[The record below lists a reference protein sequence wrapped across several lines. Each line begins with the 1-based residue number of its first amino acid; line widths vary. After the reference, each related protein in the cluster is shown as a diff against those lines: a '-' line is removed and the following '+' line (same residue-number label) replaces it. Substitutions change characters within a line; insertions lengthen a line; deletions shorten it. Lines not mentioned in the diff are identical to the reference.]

1 MRYTM
6 ALTLRLSDKESKALQ
21 RILPDYS
28 TFSGKLKHMIM
39 SWNFHQGEI
48 YRLRQELE
56 KTNRQ
61 KERYALQLLEIQNA
75 LKVLK
80 GLSDRGF

>member
-1 MRYTM
+1 M
-6 ALTLRLSDKESKALQ
+6 ALTLRLSDKESKALK
-21 RILPDYS
+21 RILPDHS

-39 SWNFHQGEI
+39 SWNFHQREI
-48 YRLRQELE
+48 HTLREELD
-56 KTNRQ
+56 KTKRQ
-61 KERYALQLLEIQNA
+61 KERYALQLLEVQNA

>member
-1 MRYTM
+1 M
-6 ALTLRLSDKESKALQ
+6 ALTLRLSDKESKTLK

-39 SWNFHQGEI
+39 TWGFQQNEI
-48 YRLRQELE
+48 HNLRRKLEEEQRKKDQYAARLSEV
-56 KTNRQ
+56 
-61 KERYALQLLEIQNA
+61 QNA

-80 GLSDRGF
+80 SLSDRGF

>member
-1 MRYTM
+1 M
-6 ALTLRLSDKESKALQ
+6 ALTLRLSDKEIKTLK
-21 RILPDYS
+21 RLLPDYS

-39 SWNFHQGEI
+39 SWGFYQREI
-48 YRLRQELE
+48 YMLREKLE
-56 KTNRQ
+56 KTNRE
-61 KERYALQLLEIQNA
+61 KERYALQLSEVQNA